1 MPRKLTETES
11 QQFLAGK
18 HIAVVS
24 VAATDG
30 RPPASA
36 PLWYAYTPGG
46 DILIVTGALHR
57 KARLIEQAGA
67 VTVVVQR
74 EEMPYQYVIVEGT
87 VVDATTPAPV
97 DVRESIA
104 IRYLGEEAGRAF
116 VASLT
121 DRQNVLF
128 TIRPDRWSS
137 AEISEE

>member
-30 RPPASA
+30 RPPASV
-36 PLWYAYTPGG
+36 PLWYTYTPGG
-46 DILIVTGALHR
+46 DILIVTGALQR

-74 EEMPYQYVIVEGT
+74 EELPYQYVIVEGT
-87 VVDATTPAPV
+87 VVDVATPAPV

-128 TIRPDRWSS
+128 TIRPDRWFS

>member
-1 MPRKLTETES
+1 MPRNLTETES

-30 RPPASA
+30 RPPASV

-46 DILIVTGALHR
+46 ILIITGASQR

-74 EEMPYQYVIVEGT
+74 EDLPYRHVVVEDT
-87 VVDATTPAPV
+87 AKPVPV

-104 IRYLGEEAGRAF
+104 TRYLGEEAGRAF
-116 VASLT
+116 VAALN
-121 DRQNVLF
+121 DGQNVLL
-128 TIRPDRWSS
+128 TIRPDRWFSP
-137 AEISEE
+137 EISGD